1 MDWPMSQICF
11 GLAGLFLLLVLHPY
25 TTYPLSLM
33 LMRKRPIRRPEPG
46 WTHPSVAICMS
57 AYNEERVIVAKVE
70 SLLEM
75 AKAYGPASIHIYVD
89 GSEDRTVE
97 LLEPYRDRVQVVAS
111 KARGG
116 KTIGL
121 KALVAGTDTELIAF
135 TDANVEV
142 PPTALVNLAEA
153 LQDPDVCL
161 ASARLT
167 YHNRVETGAST
178 SGAIYWNIEEFI
190 KSLETATGSL
200 IGVDG
205 ALFVIE
211 RTAYTPP
218 PDALIDDLYVSMQAL
233 LSGKR
238 VVSAQSVLVAERGA
252 ISWTEE
258 FDRKAR
264 IACQGMNV
272 HRTLWPRL
280 AKLPPVIL
288 YCYLSHRFL
297 KWLTPFNLLLTGVFF
312 YLGLAFALGPAWPT
326 LIASL
331 AFIVLTLGAIF
342 DLPYCRTIAAA
353 LAALV
358 GVATGIVEA
367 LFLGRTYT
375 TWSPAPSVRDN
386 N

>member
-1 MDWPMSQICF
+1 MSEACF
-11 GLAGLFLLLVLHPY
+11 VLAAVFLLLLLHPY

-33 LMRKRPIRRPEPG
+33 LMPKRPLRRPAPG
-46 WTHPSVAICMS
+46 WVHPSVAICMS

-75 AKAYGPASIHIYVD
+75 VRVYGPATIHIYVD

-97 LLEPYRDRVQVVAS
+97 LLEPYRDRVEVMVS
-111 KARGG
+111 KARSG

-121 KALVAGTDTELIAF
+121 KALVAGVKSELIAF

-142 PPTALVNLAEA
+142 PPDALVNLAEA

-167 YHNRVETGAST
+167 YHNRVQTGASE

-211 RTAYTPP
+211 RSAYVPP
-218 PDALIDDLYVSMQAL
+218 PDALIDDLYVSMEAL

-252 ISWTEE
+252 VSWVEE

-272 HRTLWPRL
+272 HRTLWP
-280 AKLPPVIL
+280 KLVKAPPMII
-288 YCYLSHRFL
+288 YCYMSHRFL
-297 KWLTPFNLLLTGVFF
+297 KWLTPFNLLLTGVFL
-312 YLGLAFALGPAWPT
+312 YLGLAFSVGPAWPT
-326 LIASL
+326 LIASVG
-331 AFIVLTLGAIF
+331 FIALTLGAWF
-342 DLPYCRTIAAA
+342 NLPFFRTIAAA

-358 GVATGIVEA
+358 GVATGQIEA
-367 LFLGRTYT
+367 LMGRTYT
-375 TWSPAPSVRDN
+375 TWSPAPSVRDDS
-386 N
+386 

>member
-1 MDWPMSQICF
+1 MSQVCF
-11 GLAGLFLLLVLHPY
+11 VLAGVFLLLLLHPY
-25 TTYPLSLM
+25 TTYPLSLT
-33 LMRKRPIRRPEPG
+33 LMPKRPLRKPPPG
-46 WTHPSVAICMS
+46 WAHPSVAICMS

-75 AKAYGPASIHIYVD
+75 AQSYGPASIHIYVD
-89 GSEDRTVE
+89 GAEDRTVE
-97 LLEPYRDRVQVVAS
+97 LLEPYRDRIQVVVS
-111 KARGG
+111 EQRMG
-116 KTIGL
+116 KTVGL
-121 KALVAGTDTELIAF
+121 KALVAGTTTDLIAF

-142 PPTALVNLAEA
+142 PAHALVDLAEA

-161 ASARLT
+161 ASARLI
-167 YHNRVETGAST
+167 YRNRVRTGASE

-211 RTAYTPP
+211 RAAYAPP
-218 PDALIDDLYVSMQAL
+218 PDALIDDLYVSMQAV

-252 ISWTEE
+252 VSWVEE
-258 FDRKAR
+258 FHRKAR
-264 IACQGMNV
+264 IACQVVNV
-272 HRTLWPRL
+272 HRALWSKL
-280 AKLPPVIL
+280 AKAPPMIL

-297 KWLTPFNLLLTGVFF
+297 KWLTPLNLLLTGLLL
-312 YLGLAFALGPAWPT
+312 YAGLASALGPAWPT
-326 LIASL
+326 LISAL
-331 AFIVLTLGAIF
+331 GFIGLTLGALF

-358 GVATGIVEA
+358 GVAAGQIDA
-367 LFLGRTYT
+367 LRGRTYA
-375 TWSPAPSVRDN
+375 TWSPASSVRGDN
-386 N
+386 